1 MILTLAL
8 LAGLVLAWLLIAAI
22 ETFRLDLRFTQA
34 LLYVP
39 FKLAYQI
46 EDRRI
51 RIARNAPTP
60 VIYVVS
66 HQSRFEPALM
76 LSLLPDDTLHIL
88 DEASARSLWLEPW
101 RELGRT
107 IAFNA
112 EHLFV
117 SRRLV
122 RVLKGK
128 GRLAVYL
135 PDDVEPDVK
144 AFRLFRAVTRI
155 AMQADARIV
164 PIFVAGARDLPV
176 SLTPKDRA
184 PRHWFP
190 KLSISVLEPMTI
202 AELVARNPDQAS
214 NTNALFDRI
223 AEARL
228 FGSNLD
234 RGLFLA
240 MRDAA
245 DRTGASHPIIEDVIS
260 GSLSYRKMFIGA
272 RVLGRRFEAVTA
284 PGEAVGVLSLIHI

>member
-8 LAGLVLAWLLIAAI
+8 VAGLVLAWLLIGVI
-22 ETFRLDLRFTQA
+22 ETVRLGLRFPQA

-39 FKLAYQI
+39 FKLAY
-46 EDRRI
+46 RI
-51 RIARNAPTP
+51 ADERVRIAREAATP
-60 VIYVVS
+60 VIYVIS
-66 HQSRFEPALM
+66 HQSRLEPALM

-88 DEASARSLWLEPW
+88 DESSAKAPCLEPW

-112 EHLFV
+112 EHVFV

-135 PDDVEPDVK
+135 PDAVEPDVK
-144 AFRLFRAVTRI
+144 SFRLYRAITRI
-155 AMQADARIV
+155 AMQANASIV
-164 PIFVAGARDLPV
+164 PVFVAGARDLPM
-176 SLTPKDRA
+176 SLTPAEKA
-184 PRHWFP
+184 PRRWFP
-190 KLSISVLEPMTI
+190 RLSISVLEPMTI
-202 AELVARNPDQAS
+202 TELLARNPDQTS
-214 NTNALFDRI
+214 NTNALFDRF

-228 FGSNLD
+228 YGTDLD

-245 DRTGASHPIIEDVIS
+245 TRVGASKPIIEDVIS
-260 GSLSYRKMFIGA
+260 GSLSYRRLFIGA
-272 RVLGRRFEAVTA
+272 RILGRR
-284 PGEAVGVLSLIHI
+284 